1 MLPFSATLSI
11 RLAYTRHFFYIY
23 MPEQLSRADLNIKHR
38 RLFTQLPPQFL
49 ERSVNNSPTL
59 ARVSRLI
66 AAKSLFVR
74 HLRQGY

>member
-23 MPEQLSRADLNIKHR
+23 MPEHLNRADLNIEHQ

-49 ERSVNNSPTL
+49 ERSVNNIPTL
-59 ARVSRLI
+59 ARVNLLI
-66 AAKSLFVR
+66 AVKSRSVR
-74 HLRQGY
+74 RLRQGY